1 MSVWCILIFELALRC
16 CFKLLVALS
25 PCSIIMYVPVTVVAQ
40 PHGETIG
47 IRPFSVCGAVYAV
60 MPFQI
65 VWTAAD
71 HAAVILRV
79 NDD

>member
-1 MSVWCILIFELALRC
+1 MSVGIILIFELALRC

-25 PCSIIMYVPVTVVAQ
+25 PCSIIMYVPVAVMAE
-40 PHGETIG
+40 PHGEAVG
-47 IRPFSVCGAVYAV
+47 IRPFPVGGAVNAV

-65 VWTAAD
+65 VGTAAD
-71 HAAVILRV
+71 HTAVILRV

>member
-1 MSVWCILIFELALRC
+1 MSVGIILIFELALRC

-25 PCSIIMYVPVTVVAQ
+25 PCSIIMYVPVAVMTQ
-40 PHGETIG
+40 PHGEAVG
-47 IRPFSVCGAVYAV
+47 IRPFPVGGAVYTV

-65 VWTAAD
+65 VWTAAYRT
-71 HAAVILRV
+71 AVILRV

>member
-1 MSVWCILIFELALRC
+1 MSVGIILIFELALCC

-25 PCSIIMYVPVTVVAQ
+25 PCSIIMYVPVAVMTQ
-40 PHGETIG
+40 PHGKSVG
-47 IRPFSVCGAVYAV
+47 IRPFAVCGTVYAV

-65 VWTAAD
+65 VGTSAD

>member
-1 MSVWCILIFELALRC
+1 MSVGIILIFELALC
-16 CFKLLVALS
+16 DSFKLLVALS
-25 PCSIIMYVPVTVVAQ
+25 PCSIIMYVPVAVMTE
-40 PHGETIG
+40 PHGKAVG
-47 IRPFSVCGAVYAV
+47 IRPFSVCGTVNTV

-65 VWTAAD
+65 VGTAAY